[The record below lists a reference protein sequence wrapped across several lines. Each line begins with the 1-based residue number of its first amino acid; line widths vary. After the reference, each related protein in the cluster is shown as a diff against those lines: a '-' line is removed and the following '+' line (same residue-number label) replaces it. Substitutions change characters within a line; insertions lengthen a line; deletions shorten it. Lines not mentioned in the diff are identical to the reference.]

1 MDQEYILELS
11 NITKEFP
18 GVKALDN
25 IQLKVRKG
33 TVHALMGENGAGK
46 STLMKI
52 IFGVYTPDKGTIK
65 FKGQEVQING
75 PKDALSKGISMIH
88 QELSPVPDMTIAENI
103 YLGRE
108 PMHGKT
114 GWVNKKKMIADTER
128 LFESLQ
134 IDLNPR
140 SKMRELS
147 VANMQMVEIAT
158 AISYNA
164 DLIIMD
170 EPTSAITDKEVDHL
184 FSIIDSL
191 VQKGV

>member
-1 MDQEYILELS
+1 
-11 NITKEFP
+11 
-18 GVKALDN
+18 
-25 IQLKVRKG
+25 
-33 TVHALMGENGAGK
+33 
-46 STLMKI
+46 
-52 IFGVYTPDKGTIK
+52 
-65 FKGQEVQING
+65 
-75 PKDALSKGISMIH
+75 
-88 QELSPVPDMTIAENI
+88 
-103 YLGRE
+103 
-108 PMHGKT
+108 
-114 GWVNKKKMIADTER
+114 MIADTER

-191 VQKGV
+191 VQKKVFPLSTFLTKWMKSLRFATILQYSVMGSM

>member
-1 MDQEYILELS
+1 M
-11 NITKEFP
+11 
-18 GVKALDN
+18 
-25 IQLKVRKG
+25 RK
-33 TVHALMGENGAGK
+33 
-46 STLMKI
+46 
-52 IFGVYTPDKGTIK
+52 
-65 FKGQEVQING
+65 
-75 PKDALSKGISMIH
+75 
-88 QELSPVPDMTIAENI
+88 NI

-114 GWVNKKKMIADTER
+114 GWVNKKKMIADTEK
-128 LFESLQ
+128 LFQSLQ

-184 FSIIDSL
+184 FKIIDSL
-191 VQKGV
+191 VQKKVFPLSTFLTKWMKSLRFVTILRYSVMGSM